1 VAGGFKLGGI
11 DASEFG
17 IRLLQG
23 TQVSMLPDTRD
34 ITAVIPGV
42 HGAYDFGAMMDVRT
56 FELKCAMTG
65 AGSPTELQQQVR
77 TFVQHLVDTNGQ
89 PRTLSLVFDEE
100 PDKTYYVRYSGSA
113 PLEQIVSIGIFTLP
127 LVAFDPCAYGVEQ
140 EVEQVVETSP
150 DTITVTSHGNV
161 STPPVIVLY
170 NEGTNTITG
179 FTLQRFEP
187 IE

>member
-1 VAGGFKLGGI
+1 MAGGCKLGGI
-11 DASEFG
+11 DISEFG
-17 IRLLQG
+17 IQLIDGTKISLL
-23 TQVSMLPDTRD
+23 PNTRD

-42 HGAYDFGAMMDVRT
+42 HGAYDFGAMMDIRE
-56 FELKCAMTG
+56 FELRCVMHG
-65 AGSPTELQQQVR
+65 ASSPTELQQQVR
-77 TFVQHLVDTNGQ
+77 TFVQHLVDANGH
-89 PRTLSLVFDEE
+89 PKTLSLVFDEE

-140 EVEQVVETSP
+140 EVEQVIETSP

-179 FTLQRFEP
+179 FKFQRFET